1 MKIAMLSRHP
11 KSYTAGRFKEAAK
24 ERGHSLRVLD
34 TLKFSL
40 YLEEGHPNLTYDG
53 KELAHYDAIIPRI
66 GASLTFFG
74 TAVVR
79 HFEQMGV
86 YTLNSSQ
93 AIAVSRDKL
102 RSLQILSRHEKIG
115 IPHTAFV
122 RSGGDIAQAIEK
134 ISDQSII
141 IKLLEGTQGVGV
153 MLAESSK
160 VAQSIVETLHSK
172 QINVLLQ
179 KFVSES
185 KGKDIRAFV
194 VGNKVI
200 AAARRV
206 AQGDEF
212 RSNLHRGGSATPVEL
227 DEEYSRAAV
236 RAAQVMGLSVAGVD
250 MLEGNDGPQIM
261 EVNSSPGLQG
271 IETSTGID
279 VAGAVIEHM
288 AEQAK
293 FPEID
298 LRQRLTTQGGYG
310 VADLHVTKKL
320 NLANKALSET
330 GLREQEISVLCI
342 ERPDSIIPNPKGTDV
357 IQLGDK
363 LLCYGNLKQL
373 GQMLPKR
380 VKKKRPKSD
389 KTP

>member
-1 MKIAMLSRHP
+1 MKIAMLSRTP
-11 KSYTAGRFKEAAK
+11 KSYSAKRLKEAAK
-24 ERGHSLRVLD
+24 AKGHSIRVLD

-40 YLEEGHPNLTYDG
+40 YLEEGNPSLTYDG
-53 KELAHYDAIIPRI
+53 KELPNYDAIIPRI

-86 YTLNSSQ
+86 YTPNSSQ
-93 AIAVSRDKL
+93 AISVSRDKL
-102 RSLQILSRHEKIG
+102 RSLQILSRHENLG
-115 IPHTAFV
+115 IPPTAFV
-122 RSGGDIAQAIEK
+122 RSGGDVAGAIDQV
-134 ISDQSII
+134 STQSII

-153 MLAESSK
+153 MLADSSK

-194 VGNKVI
+194 VGNKVV

-212 RSNLHRGGSATPVEL
+212 RSNIHRGGSATAVEL
-227 DEEYSRAAV
+227 SEEYRSAAV

-250 MLEGNDGPQIM
+250 MLEGHSGPQIM

-271 IETSTGID
+271 IETATGID
-279 VAGAVIEHM
+279 VAGAVIDHVV
-288 AEQAK
+288 EQAQ

-298 LRQRLTTQGGYG
+298 LRQRLTTQDGYG

-320 NLANKALSET
+320 KLANKKLSET
-330 GLREQEISVLCI
+330 ELRSQGISVLCI
-342 ERPDSIIPNPKGTDV
+342 ERPDAVIPNPHGDDK
-357 IQLGDK
+357 ILLGDK
-363 LLCYGNLKQL
+363 LLCYGNLKKIGQL
-373 GQMLPKR
+373 LPKR
-380 VKKKRPKSD
+380 PAKKKRPN
-389 KTP
+389 T